1 MRFRLSKTWKLLNEV
16 INKRKIR
23 APFPSSF
30 KSEGKIMTDPEEIA
44 DKFCKYFNN
53 IGPNLAGA
61 IRDYNSSVS
70 SFIGDVN
77 RVSWKAFVACF
88 ASRGRPPAMTIFQC
102 V

>member
-1 MRFRLSKTWKLLNEV
+1 MLSDVSLPRLSERKRRLRFRLSKTWKLLNEV

-61 IRDYNSSVS
+61 IRDVNSSVS
-70 SFIGDVN
+70 SFSGDVN
-77 RVSWKAFVACF
+77 LPHPETYQP
-88 ASRGRPPAMTIFQC
+88 G
-102 V
+102 